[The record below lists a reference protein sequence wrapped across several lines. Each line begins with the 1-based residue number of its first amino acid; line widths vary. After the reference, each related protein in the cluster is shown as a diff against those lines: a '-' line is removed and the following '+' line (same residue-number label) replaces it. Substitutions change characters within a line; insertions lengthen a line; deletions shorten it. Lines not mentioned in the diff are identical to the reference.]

1 MDKLHAIHVSNPMN
15 CGATENLGKS
25 DGCVS
30 VDKGRKYR
38 GSKGKASVKSK
49 VFVWIRRIRFR

>member
-1 MDKLHAIHVSNPMN
+1 MQIPKLLEIKEVVDKMDKLHAIHVSIPMN

-30 VDKGRKYR
+30 VDKGRK
-38 GSKGKASVKSK
+38 SIPWV
-49 VFVWIRRIRFR
+49 